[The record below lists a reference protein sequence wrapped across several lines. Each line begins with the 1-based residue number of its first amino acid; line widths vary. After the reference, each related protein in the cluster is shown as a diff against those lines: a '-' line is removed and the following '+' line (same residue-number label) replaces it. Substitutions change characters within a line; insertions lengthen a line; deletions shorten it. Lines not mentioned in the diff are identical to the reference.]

1 MFVFPICQL
10 HLCDY
15 VNTLNSVI
23 IRALLD
29 YIRVQ
34 LSNVINNF
42 FVFDFESFADYTFGF
57 IKINIRV
64 C

>member
-10 HLCDY
+10 NLCEC

-23 IRALLD
+23 SRALLD

-42 FVFDFESFADYTFGF
+42 FVFGFDLFADYTFGL
-57 IKINIRV
+57 IKINI

>member
-10 HLCDY
+10 NLCEC

-23 IRALLD
+23 SRALVD

-42 FVFDFESFADYTFGF
+42 FVFGFDSFAHYTFGF
-57 IKINIRV
+57 IKINIH
-64 C
+64 